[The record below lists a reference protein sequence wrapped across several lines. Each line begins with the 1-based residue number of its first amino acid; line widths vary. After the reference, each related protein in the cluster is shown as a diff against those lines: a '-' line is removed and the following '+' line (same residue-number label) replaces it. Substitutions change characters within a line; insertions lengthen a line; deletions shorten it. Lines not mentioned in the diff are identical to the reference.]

1 MGPRVAGIEGHFF
14 KTGFCFHLLGGSFNE
29 NPPILMQLEDQ
40 WAHLLL
46 KLHLISWKMVERQ
59 VSRATPIQSG
69 SSAEIFLP
77 VLLKLFWCNF
87 AFQVSG
93 WSWFWTT
100 RPPGHLT
107 TWPPGHLTTRPPG
120 HLANQATWPPGSPG
134 LAGGNF
140 SRWQA
145 LPGGGQA
152 GSVDDHHNDDDDDGD
167 EDADSNCQWW
177 SVDFLFK
184 DDLVLDEYNESAL
197 KEYHTEE
204 YNDMLCLSSA

>member
-59 VSRATPIQSG
+59 VSRATPNQSG

-77 VLLKLFWCNF
+77 VLLKLF

-100 RPPGHLT
+100 R
-107 TWPPGHLTTRPPG
+107 
-120 HLANQATWPPGSPG
+120 PPGSPG

-152 GSVDDHHNDDDDDGD
+152 GSVDDRHNDDNDDGD
-167 EDADSNCQWW
+167 EDAGSNCQWW
-177 SVDFLFK
+177 YVDFLFK

>member
-1 MGPRVAGIEGHFF
+1 MGPRVAGIEGNFF

-40 WAHLLL
+40 WAHLML

-69 SSAEIFLP
+69 SSDEIFLP

-100 RPPGHLT
+100 WPPGHLT
-107 TWPPGHLTTRPPG
+107 TWPEL
-120 HLANQATWPPGSPG
+120 LD
-134 LAGGNF
+134 
-140 SRWQA
+140 
-145 LPGGGQA
+145 LPGDKLCVGVAALQPRKEVLRVHW
-152 GSVDDHHNDDDDDGD
+152 VDL
-167 EDADSNCQWW
+167 SNHI
-177 SVDFLFK
+177 L
-184 DDLVLDEYNESAL
+184 
-197 KEYHTEE
+197 
-204 YNDMLCLSSA
+204 